1 MRLKQLVQQLATIF
15 DLTLVDSFA
24 AGTTEIE
31 QAQLGNNDVRQ
42 FQEHV
47 LFLNLVT
54 AHQVKLSYYDQGQLQ
69 RIGVL
74 QLTVPKKVAVG
85 LENQLMQVLFKIGE
99 WLALVQSVQTTI
111 NQLAINAIT
120 ADFDTVLDQT
130 VQLLKNPVAIID
142 LNGQILSRSHTTQI
156 NGASISAAVEQNQ
169 IGRWLLEHGFA
180 PGKRDFLTQIYVAQD
195 NLASGPMLIAPLAHQ
210 GEPIGY
216 LVMPAIKTPLNA
228 THALLISGLSQVL
241 AGSLVK
247 NQIMPTAESQRDR
260 LINVLLTERQSTTF
274 AAQFAE
280 QHAILPDAMVIIKC
294 EPLAG
299 QSARVLQQRL
309 QYLLAPQF
317 SQVLVSV
324 YQHNCV
330 ALVSL
335 SLAAYNS
342 PDFKERLMQAAN
354 HTDCRFIVSNFYQ
367 QPEDTFAA
375 YTVCTRTAKLQT
387 YHDRVVFCEDEFFN
401 LSLARVNH
409 IEILPFFINPA
420 LKVLIAYDA
429 KNRTNLV
436 PTLDAYL
443 EATCNLTRTA
453 KELYVHPNTLRNRLK
468 HISKLTGCDLRDA
481 ETCFKLA
488 SGFKLRRFLVKNNY
502 QSTLPLPKEDPQPA
516 ARH

>member
-1 MRLKQLVQQLATIF
+1 MLLEQLVQQLTTTF
-15 DLTLVDSFA
+15 DLRLA
-24 AGTTEIE
+24 ATFTTSHTEIV

-42 FQEHV
+42 FHEHI

-54 AHQVKLSYYDQGQLQ
+54 AGQVKLSYYDQGQLQ
-69 RIGVL
+69 AIGRIPL
-74 QLTVPKKVAVG
+74 AASDTTDVG
-85 LENQLMQVLFKIGE
+85 LQNALMQVLFKIGE
-99 WLALVQSVQTTI
+99 LLAPAQEIQATI
-111 NQLAINAIT
+111 NALAIDAIT

-130 VQLLKNPVAIID
+130 VHLLKNPVAIID

-195 NLASGPMLIAPLAHQ
+195 NLAAGPMLIAPLAHHR
-210 GEPIGY
+210 EPIGY

-228 THALLISGLSQVL
+228 THALLIGGLSQVL

-260 LINVLLTERQSTTF
+260 LVNVLLTERQSTTF

-280 QHAILPDAMVIIKC
+280 QHAKLPTAMVLIKC

-299 QSARVLQQRL
+299 QSTQVLQQRL

-324 YQHNCV
+324 YNHNCL
-330 ALVSL
+330 ALVSIT
-335 SLAAYNS
+335 LADYNS
-342 PDFKERLMQAAN
+342 ADFKARLTQAAN
-354 HTDCRFIVSNFYQ
+354 HTDCRLIVSNFYQ

-375 YTVCTRTAKLQT
+375 YTVCTRTSKLQT

-420 LKVLIAYDA
+420 LKVLIAYDT

-453 KELYVHPNTLRNRLK
+453 KHLYVHPNTLRNRLK
-468 HISKLTGCDLRDA
+468 HITALTGCDLRDA

-488 SGFKLRRFLVKNNY
+488 SGFKLRQFLVKNNY
-502 QSTLPLPKEDPQPA
+502 QATLPLPKDDPQPP